1 MNNISD
7 AMKIIG
13 RSSMVWAELSIDKD
27 PELLAMVKDSSVNA
41 WLVDADYDG
50 HSLSMLC

>member
-1 MNNISD
+1 MDNISD

-13 RSSMVWAELSIDKD
+13 RSPMVWAELSIDKD
-27 PELLAMVKDSSVNA
+27 PEPLAMVKNSSVNVR
-41 WLVDADYDG
+41 LEDADYDG